1 MVGDALAGMAGGI
14 HGSLARRDPWHTGIP
29 GTALEWLLTPR
40 ALKCFTKAAL
50 AAPALSLWG
59 KKEKEKEE
67 RGKEPEVNSVGP
79 TARSSQ
85 EVAPAAQGPS

>member
-1 MVGDALAGMAGGI
+1 MVGDALVGTASGI
-14 HGSLARRDPWHTGIP
+14 SMDPWHRGDP
-29 GTALEWLLTPR
+29 WHGLVWPLTPR

-67 RGKEPEVNSVGP
+67 REKEPKVNRAGSLME
-79 TARSSQ
+79 A
-85 EVAPAAQGPS
+85 APAAEGPS